1 MSEKTTFENMSDF
14 EIIIEEMKEEKKKP
28 QSETLKRTKTKY
40 YSKKKL
46 DLEFMEQNRNKVKE
60 YYTHNSERHQ
70 NKCKE
75 YYLEHKQEIYDQAK
89 LRRDK
94 KKLDTVKAKL
104 ENIDIEQLARILI
117 EARKTSLL
125 D

>member
-1 MSEKTTFENMSDF
+1 MS
-14 EIIIEEMKEEKKKP
+14 EIIIEEVKPKKP
-28 QSETLKRTKTKY
+28 QSDSVKRAKAKY
-40 YSKKKL
+40 YNKKKL
-46 DLEFMEQNRNKVKE
+46 DPEFMEQNRNKAKE

-75 YYLEHKQEIYDQAK
+75 YYLEHKQDIHDQAK

-104 ENIDIEQLARILI
+104 ELMDTEQLAKILI
-117 EARKTSLL
+117 EARKTRLL

>member
-1 MSEKTTFENMSDF
+1 MSEVSIVTDEHREDEQIKP
-14 EIIIEEMKEEKKKP
+14 KKV
-28 QSETLKRTKTKY
+28 QSESLKRAKAKY

-46 DLEFMEQNRNKVKE
+46 DPEFMDQNRNKAKQH
-60 YYTHNSERHQ
+60 YIQNSEQHKQ
-70 NKCKE
+70 KCRE
-75 YYLEHKQEIYDQAK
+75 YYLEHKQDIYDQAK

-104 ENIDIEQLARILI
+104 ENIDIEQLAIILI
-117 EARKTSLL
+117 EARKTRLL

>member
-1 MSEKTTFENMSDF
+1 MSEINNMSDY
-14 EIIIEEMKEEKKKP
+14 EIIIQEMKEETKKT
-28 QSETLKRTKTKY
+28 QSEAVKRAKAKY

-46 DLEFMEQNRNKVKE
+46 NPEFMEQNRSKAKQ
-60 YYTHNSERHQ
+60 YYIHNSERHQ

-75 YYLEHKQEIYDQAK
+75 YYLEHKQDIFDQAK
-89 LRRDK
+89 QKRDK
-94 KKLDTVKAKL
+94 KKIDTVRAKL

-117 EARKTSLL
+117 EARKTRLL

>member
-1 MSEKTTFENMSDF
+1 MSETSIVIV
-14 EIIIEEMKEEKKKP
+14 EINTKKP
-28 QSETLKRTKTKY
+28 QSEAVKRAKAKY

-46 DLEFMEQNRNKVKE
+46 DPEFMEQNRNKAKE
-60 YYTHNSERHQ
+60 YYIQNTERHQ

-75 YYLEHKQEIYDQAK
+75 YYLEHKEYIFDQAK
-89 LRRDK
+89 QKRDK
-94 KKLDTVKAKL
+94 KKIDAVKAKL

>member
-1 MSEKTTFENMSDF
+1 MSEIS
-14 EIIIEEMKEEKKKP
+14 IIIEEVKPKKP
-28 QSETLKRTKTKY
+28 QSDAVKRAKAKY
-40 YSKKKL
+40 YNKKKL
-46 DLEFMEQNRNKVKE
+46 DPEFMEQNRNKAKE

-75 YYLEHKQEIYDQAK
+75 YYLEHKQDIHDQAK

-104 ENIDIEQLARILI
+104 DLMNTEQLARILI
-117 EARKTSLL
+117 EARKTRLL

>member
-1 MSEKTTFENMSDF
+1 MSEIS
-14 EIIIEEMKEEKKKP
+14 IIIEEAKPKKP
-28 QSETLKRTKTKY
+28 QSDAVKRAKAKY

-46 DLEFMEQNRNKVKE
+46 DPEFMEQNRSKAKE

-75 YYLEHKQEIYDQAK
+75 YYLEHKQDIYDQAK

-94 KKLDTVKAKL
+94 KKINEVKAKL
-104 ENIDIEQLARILI
+104 ENIDLEQLARILI
-117 EARKTSLL
+117 EARKTRLL